1 VIALPSLLQNL
12 WLSQLYSLLTKGID
26 LGRGLWLLEGGLAR
40 CRPRYLQPMATFPTA
55 PIVAAGLVGG
65 FAAARYTGRRE
76 LGGAVLAA
84 AGALCGRSWLRSS
97 GPGVMGLLIGV
108 YAAAF
113 GGSHPLAKKIGAWPS
128 VLAVTA
134 VASGITYALADRS
147 SASF

>member
-1 VIALPSLLQNL
+1 MPA
-12 WLSQLYSLLTKGID
+12 
-26 LGRGLWLLEGGLAR
+26 A
-40 CRPRYLQPMATFPTA
+40 YLQPMATFPTA

-65 FAAARYTGRRE
+65 FTAARYTGRRE

-84 AGALCGRSWLRSS
+84 AGALCGRSWVRSS
-97 GPGVMGLLIGV
+97 GPGVMGLLIGM

-147 SASF
+147 SARF